1 MASSPAGKEQLDLK
15 RVGKWLDHQQRRQRL
30 GLLRRKKGCSTM
42 NIVREEGFLEQ
53 LHVIFHNRNFV
64 TLYLYWSLL
73 FCGHKKA

>member
-15 RVGKWLDHQQRRQRL
+15 RVGKWLDHQQRRMPL

-42 NIVREEGFLEQ
+42 NIEREEGFLEQ

-64 TLYLYWSLL
+64 TLYLY
-73 FCGHKKA
+73 